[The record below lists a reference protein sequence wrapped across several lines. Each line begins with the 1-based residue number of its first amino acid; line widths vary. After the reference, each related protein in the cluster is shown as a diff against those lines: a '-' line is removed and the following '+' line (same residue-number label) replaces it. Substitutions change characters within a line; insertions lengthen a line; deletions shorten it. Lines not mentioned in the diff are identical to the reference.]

1 MDPSQRTSE
10 NSLVQNEQKNE
21 EQDKEQKNK
30 NILDLLP
37 STFTQFLKDNNINL
51 EYFQEIEN
59 FPRYIRLKPDIKVS
73 IEELKKDLGT
83 DDVQKIDYLCNF
95 YSIPENVKIVNSKY
109 YSQGLLYG
117 IDLSSAAVIKSL
129 DPQKGE
135 KVLDLCCCPGMKLCN
150 IADIIGAEG
159 KAFGVD
165 INETRL
171 NTCRS
176 IVKKYKLDH
185 IIKLELADG
194 TTYNKESQFDRVL
207 VDAECTHD
215 GSLKHLAKFIKNQK
229 AVIEDMQNNAKE
241 TIDNNEQNLDKKQ
254 NNLDFKSSNNKDAEN
269 PSCQLDD
276 DQVESLN
283 QTADKQVE
291 QNNTCNQEETNQSVD
306 TLDSQIKEN
315 QKVPQLQK
323 DKKQGTEKKISN
335 RELKRRKKQIE
346 KNNSNIYTQ
355 KKVKK
360 NEWSME
366 DFQERVLDPIKLQNI
381 VDLQKKLLTNGFKLC
396 KEGGYIVYSTC
407 SFARNQNEDVV
418 EWFLNEFKDQVES
431 IHPFNNDV
439 SNMPACKPGFIQN
452 TVRFDP
458 FVSKSGGMFVSKFIK
473 KQKQLQ
479 N

>member
-1 MDPSQRTSE
+1 MDPAQKEQE
-10 NSLVQNEQKNE
+10 NILLQNEQTNLVE
-21 EQDKEQKNK
+21 NKEQKNK

-37 STFTQFLKDNNINL
+37 SAFTQFLKDNNINL
-51 EYFQEIEN
+51 EYFQEIDN
-59 FPRYIRLKPDIKVS
+59 FPRYIRLKPEVNIS

-83 DDVQKIDYLCNF
+83 EDVQKIEYLCNF
-95 YSIPENVKIVNSKY
+95 YAIPENVKIVNSKY
-109 YSQGLLYG
+109 YNLGLLYG

-150 IADIIGAEG
+150 IADIIGTEG

-194 TTYNKESQFDRVL
+194 TTYDKESQFDRVL

-229 AVIEDMQNNAKE
+229 AVIEDMQNSAKE
-241 TIDNNEQNLDKKQ
+241 TTDNNEQNLDKEQ
-254 NNLDFKSSNNKDAEN
+254 NNLQNKSNNNEDSKNAQNQIDN
-269 PSCQLDD
+269 N
-276 DQVESLN
+276 QVESLN
-283 QTADKQVE
+283 KSTDKQVE
-291 QNNTCNQEETNQSVD
+291 HNDTYQEETNQSVD
-306 TLDSQIKEN
+306 TLDSQVKDN

-335 RELKRRKKQIE
+335 RELKRRKKQME

-431 IHPFNNDV
+431 VHPFNNDV

-473 KQKQLQ
+473 KQKQIQ

>member
-1 MDPSQRTSE
+1 MNPTQQASKNILIQNKQINQLE
-10 NSLVQNEQKNE
+10 N
-21 EQDKEQKNK
+21 KEQKNK

-37 STFTQFLKDNNINL
+37 SAFTQFLKDNNINL
-51 EYFQEIEN
+51 EYFQEIDN
-59 FPRYIRLKPDIKVS
+59 FPRYIRLKPNVNIS
-73 IEELKKDLGT
+73 IEELKKDLST
-83 DDVQKIDYLCNF
+83 NDVQKIDYLCNF
-95 YSIPENVKIVNSKY
+95 YAIPENVKIVNSKY
-109 YSQGLLYG
+109 YNQGQLYG

-135 KVLDLCCCPGMKLCN
+135 KILDLCCCPGMKLCN
-150 IADIIGAEG
+150 IADIIGAQG

-194 TTYNKESQFDRVL
+194 TTYDKESQFDRVL

-229 AVIEDMQNNAKE
+229 AVIDDMQNSAKE
-241 TIDNNEQNLDKKQ
+241 NTDSYEQNLDEQQ
-254 NNLDFKSSNNKDAEN
+254 NNLQNKSSNNKDEEN
-269 PSCQLDD
+269 IKNSVYHN
-276 DQVESLN
+276 QVESLN
-283 QTADKQVE
+283 KYDNKQIE
-291 QNNTCNQEETNQSVD
+291 DNDSNQEETNQSVD
-306 TLDSQIKEN
+306 TLDSQAKEN
-315 QKVPQLQK
+315 QKVPQIHI
-323 DKKQGTEKKISN
+323 DKKKSTDQKISN
-335 RELKRRKKQIE
+335 RELKRRKKQME

-452 TVRFDP
+452 TVRFDL

-473 KQKQLQ
+473 KQKQIE